1 MKQFPRRTFIKT
13 GCAGLLASAVSSALS
28 NTLVATPGD
37 TPAGNSHSSPLSRK
51 FTHLKSEFDRLLQ
64 SGSTTKALHLAMGL
78 RSAVFSEDSEE
89 SARMYL
95 FRNFCATLDR
105 DYKIQ
110 YQAYDFEAVD
120 YDMSEFHST
129 RSFMRGPLPG
139 SQDLMAGNYISVLG
153 AAQLFGRFHKTIF
166 SGLMAEAGAST
177 PVLNFSLGGA
187 GPDYFS
193 DDLFLSS
200 VNHGRGCVLQ
210 VLSGRSAGTDLYPG
224 MRLTRRVGSASNLE
238 DRLDIYARLW
248 SENRDTAGEEIRNCQ
263 ASYMKRMTKLLA
275 SIRVPIVLMWIS
287 ARHPEDW
294 SVDKIESGKI
304 EEFGAFPQLV
314 DQEMWNGLK
323 SQVAESAVILD
334 DPARKTFANE
344 FTGKPCPIFKWTGD
358 GTVTWSDSYYPSQD
372 LHREVAGILAEWV
385 TGLS

>member
-1 MKQFPRRTFIKT
+1 MKQLPRRTFIKA
-13 GCAGLLASAVSSALS
+13 GCAGLLASAKSFTLSSARA
-28 NTLVATPGD
+28 ATPDEAATGD
-37 TPAGNSHSSPLSRK
+37 SHSSPLSTK

-95 FRNFCATLDR
+95 FRNFFAPLDR
-105 DYKIQ
+105 YYKIQ

-120 YDMSEFHST
+120 YDMSEFHAT
-129 RSFMRGPLPG
+129 RSFLRGPLPG
-139 SQDLMAGNYISVLG
+139 CQDLMAGNYVSVLG
-153 AAQLFGRFHKTIF
+153 AAQLFGRFHKTTF
-166 SGLMAEAGAST
+166 PFLMAEGGANT

-193 DDLFLSS
+193 DDLFISS

-210 VLSGRSAGTDLYPG
+210 VLSGRSAGTRLYPG
-224 MRLTRRVGSASNLE
+224 MRMTRRAGSASDME

-248 SENRDTAGEEIRNCQ
+248 SENPGLAREEIRSCQ
-263 ASYMKRMTKLLA
+263 ASYMERMTNLIA
-275 SIRVPIVLMWIS
+275 SIRVPIVLVWIS
-287 ARHPEDW
+287 TRHPEDW
-294 SVDKIESGKI
+294 SLEGIESGRV
-304 EEFGAFPQLV
+304 EEFGAFPHLV

-334 DPARKTFANE
+334 ESTRKTFANE
-344 FTGKPCPIFKWTGD
+344 FTGKPCPIFKWTAD
-358 GTVTWSDSYYPSQD
+358 GTVMWSDSYYPSQD
-372 LHREVAGILAEWV
+372 LHGKVASVLTEWLK
-385 TGLS
+385 GLS